1 MENLAVDFTIHI
13 DNQKR
18 NPKVSVGLPVY
29 NGEKTLARALDS
41 LLAQD
46 YENFEVL
53 ISDNCSTDKT
63 AAIAMNYC
71 NLDPR
76 FRYFRQSINRG
87 SIQNFN
93 EVFKLSDGEFFFWA
107 SHDDFRTTNFISTC
121 LDILLQDSTAVL
133 CSPRIE
139 FKIPS
144 ETEVIWIGDLHTF
157 QLKKRLVSRFSETLT
172 NFPAAAIYGLFRSSA
187 IKQTELFK
195 DCIASD
201 LIFIQNLSMYGTFTH
216 TNESVFTY
224 VGREVWNSLEQDYA
238 TFYGNK
244 KMPRFFSPFFVVFA
258 NQVNVIFNS
267 ATLNRHKFLLL
278 AILIRYQ
285 FLMLMKKVLLKLLK
299 LVGHVGLRKRLANA
313 IYWRFFHCENV
324 FVTHS
329 EVYVNRIIYPIM
341 GIPSR

>member
-1 MENLAVDFTIHI
+1 MDFTIHI

-63 AAIAMNYC
+63 AAIAMNYS

-76 FRYFRQSINRG
+76 FRYFRQPTNLG

-121 LDILLQDSTAVL
+121 LNNLLQDSTAVL
-133 CSPRIE
+133 CSPRIH
-139 FKIPS
+139 FKTPS
-144 ETEVIWIGDLHTF
+144 ESEVIWIGDLHTF
-157 QLKKRLVSRFSETLT
+157 QSKKGLVSRFRETLT

-187 IKQTELFK
+187 IKQTELLK

-201 LIFIQNLSMYGTFTH
+201 LIFIQNLSMYGTFSQ

-258 NQVNVIFNS
+258 NQVSVILNS
-267 ATLNRHKFLLL
+267 TLLNRNKFLLL
-278 AILIRYQ
+278 LILFRYQ
-285 FLMLMKKVLLKLLK
+285 LFMLMKKVLLKSLK
-299 LVGHVGLRKRLANA
+299 LVPQVGLRKRLANT

-324 FVTHS
+324 FVAQS
-329 EVYVNRIIYPIM
+329 EVYAKRIIYPSM